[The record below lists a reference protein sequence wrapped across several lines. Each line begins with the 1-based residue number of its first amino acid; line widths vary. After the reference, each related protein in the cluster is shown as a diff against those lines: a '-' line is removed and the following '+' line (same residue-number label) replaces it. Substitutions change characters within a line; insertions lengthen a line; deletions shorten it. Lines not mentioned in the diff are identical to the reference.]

1 MNDNEKY
8 IEDFVK
14 DIPFDKPDAGHRD
27 LLKKQLLSAY
37 PKHRLQPAVRTVR
50 LWEIIMHK
58 PIIKLAAAAAIIIAI
73 GIFFV
78 PGGGD
83 SVAWSKLIEHVEKIK
98 TVMYR
103 MKATMKGMPG
113 PSENE
118 AMDID
123 MQAKLAYDKGFYID
137 GRICVGKKRIATDTY
152 VLFDEG
158 AILTVVPKEK
168 KYLKLRLTDELLKKM
183 EKENGD
189 PRTMLK
195 DMMKHEYTK
204 LGFDTIDGIEVEGIE
219 VTDPAMAGGMFDR
232 LVARLWVDVKTDLP
246 VLMTMKASTNDGKV
260 VLDMVMD
267 NYQWDAEIDPAE
279 LEPNI
284 PDDYELLADAEFG
297 IDSEGKGIVEAL
309 KFFSDYADGRY
320 PSSLTGMTVV
330 KEFSEALI
338 MKFGG
343 QPALGD
349 PNEEEIAKII
359 KLQSIGMTYAMMVK
373 DGNDPAYYGDR
384 VTAQFPHAVLMRWK
398 IDEGTY
404 RVIYGDLAVEDVSTE
419 LLAELEATPLNL
431 KPYPINPEPIDG
443 TVGTELEGL
452 KLSWIPGAY
461 ATGHIVYFGTDPDR
475 MSLLGE
481 VTEPNYT
488 ELPPLQRAVTYYWRV
503 DRVQPDGSVVT
514 GDIWSFN
521 TGGLVAWWKLD
532 DGSGT
537 TAVDSGGNGF
547 DGTLVGDT
555 SWVDGIAAGAL
566 VFDGDGDYVNV
577 GKDPAFDIT
586 RQITISAWIKVEAFD
601 RDWQTIIA
609 KGDSA
614 WRLQRNWN
622 NNTLEFAG
630 SGLVIPGTRWGAIFG
645 TADVNDGR
653 WHHVV
658 GTYDGSKICIY
669 VDGQL
674 DASSTASGT
683 IRVNDQPVYIGENS
697 EQSNRFWNG
706 LIDDVRIYSYALK
719 TEEIAEITQNAAIL
733 LFK

>member
-8 IEDFVK
+8 IEEFVK
-14 DIPFDKPDAGHRD
+14 DIPFDAPEGKHRD
-27 LLKKQLLSAY
+27 ALKKQILIAY
-37 PKHRLQPAVRTVR
+37 PKHRLQPAVRTGRARTVV
-50 LWEIIMHK
+50 LYK
-58 PIIKLAAAAAIIIAI
+58 PIIKFAAAAAIIIAV
-73 GIFFV
+73 GIFFFGNGRDRDV
-78 PGGGD
+78 LAE
-83 SVAWSKLIEHVEKIK
+83 VIERVEKIK
-98 TVMYR
+98 TVVYR

-118 AMDID
+118 AMEID
-123 MQAKLAYDKGFYID
+123 MQAKLAYDQGFYID
-137 GRICVGKKRIATDTY
+137 GRICIGKKRIATDTY

-168 KYLKLRLTDELLKKM
+168 KYLKLRLTDDLLEKM

-219 VTDPAMAGGMFDR
+219 VIDPAMAGGMFDR
-232 LVARLWVDVKTDLP
+232 LVARLWVDVQTDLP
-246 VLMTMKASTNDGKV
+246 VRMTIKASTNDGKV
-260 VLDMVMD
+260 ILDMVMD
-267 NYQWDAEIDPAE
+267 DYQWDVEIDPAE

-284 PDDYELLADAEFG
+284 PDDYKLLADAEFG
-297 IDSEGKGIVEAL
+297 MDSDGTGIVEAL

-320 PSSLTGMTVV
+320 PSSLAGMNVV
-330 KEFSEALI
+330 REFSEALI

-349 PNEEEIAKII
+349 PNEEEVAKII

-384 VTAQFPHAVLMRWK
+384 ITAQFPHAVLMRWK

-404 RVIYGDLAVEDVSTE
+404 RVIYGDLAIEDISTE
-419 LLAELEATPLNL
+419 FLAELEAAPLNL
-431 KPYPINPEPIDG
+431 EPCPIHPEPADG
-443 TVGTELEGL
+443 TVGTEITGL

-461 ATGHIVYFGTDPDR
+461 STGQIVYFGTDPDR

-488 ELPPLQRAVTYYWRV
+488 ELPQLERSVTYYWRV
-503 DRVQPDGSVVT
+503 DQVQPDASVVA
-514 GDIWSFN
+514 GDVWSFN
-521 TGGLVAWWKLD
+521 TGGLVGWWKLD

-537 TAVDSGGNGF
+537 TAADAGNSGL
-547 DGTLVGDT
+547 DGSLVGDT

-566 VFDGDGDYVNV
+566 AFDGDGDYVDV

-586 RQITISAWIKVEAFD
+586 RQITISAWIKVNAFD
-601 RDWQTIIA
+601 TDWQAIVN

-614 WRLQRNWN
+614 WRLQRSQG
-622 NNTLEFAG
+622 NTLEFAC
-630 SGLVIPGTRWGAIFG
+630 SGLLVPGTRWGNIFG
-645 TADVNDGR
+645 STDVNDGR

-658 GTYDGSKICIY
+658 GTYDGSKICLY

-706 LIDDVRIYSYALK
+706 LIDDVRIYSYALSPDQ
-719 TEEIAEITQNAAIL
+719 IAEITQNAAIL